1 VNNCCIIRKSIIYN
15 IYFSDKNYKV
25 DRMKGIDVNLHD
37 LLRSGYT
44 FSPEEYELET
54 RYVMTNA
61 ALLLIALILLPISV
75 LYYFTEG
82 TQNALAHFTAVPL
95 ALLSMYLARK
105 VGKGNYIRLVYVM
118 SLFFMGIIFYSYYRT
133 PDFYPASAWIII
145 MIIASFLILD
155 VYIGIMI
162 ALMFTIYILVMNSLV
177 LEYHSL
183 QYVLLQVTPVVLGV
197 LLVFI
202 FEKKFRRTILLLQES
217 NALLDKRVQERTK
230 ALEDEKKTLDYQA
243 HYNYLTDLPN
253 RMKFYQEIQMWI
265 RKAEREKSKF
275 GLFFIDLDRFK
286 KVNDSF
292 GHATGDKV
300 IQITALRIAKI
311 VGKENFFAHISG
323 DEFTL
328 LVSSK
333 GDLKEFNKMA
343 EQVISVIEEPIY
355 TTEAT
360 IYISASIGI
369 SCYPEDSVYYADLI
383 KYADTTMFEAKKSG
397 RGTYKFYAEEMSDQ
411 LQERVHMEMEM
422 HQALHND
429 AFVLYYQ
436 PQIDMR
442 TSGIMGI
449 EVLIRWEHEKLGMIT
464 ADKFIPLAEDTGV
477 IIALDHYIMK
487 KGMEQVVIWKKR
499 GLEFPRVSFNFSTKH
514 LQQKDFVDVVAAL
527 LKETGCKGEWIE
539 LEITESHIASSID
552 MAVIVLGAL
561 RSLGIGIAI
570 DDFGTGY
577 SSLTYLKRL
586 PADKLKIDRSFIENL
601 RQNSVDMTITQAIIN
616 IGNSLSFTV
625 IAEGVETEAQRVYL
639 IGHQCYHTQGHLY
652 YKAMPAADLEKILN

>member
-1 VNNCCIIRKSIIYN
+1 
-15 IYFSDKNYKV
+15 
-25 DRMKGIDVNLHD
+25 MKGIDVNLHD

-44 FSPEEYELET
+44 FTPEEYELET
-54 RYVMTNA
+54 RYVMVNS
-61 ALLLIALILLPISV
+61 ALLLISLIILPISV
-75 LYYFTEG
+75 LYYFADG
-82 TQNALAHFTAVPL
+82 TQNALVHFTAVPL

-105 VGKGNYIRLVYVM
+105 VGKDNYTRLVYVM
-118 SLFFMGIIFYSYYRT
+118 SLFFSSIIFYAYYES
-133 PDFYPASAWIII
+133 PNSYPAAAWIII
-145 MIIASFLILD
+145 QIIALFLILD

-162 ALMFTIYILVMNSLV
+162 ALMFTIYILIMNSLV

-183 QYVLLQVTPVVLGV
+183 QYVLLQVTPVILGV

-202 FEKKFRRTILLLQES
+202 FEKKFRRTIQLLKES
-217 NALLDKRVQERTK
+217 NVLLDKRVQERTK
-230 ALEDEKKTLDYQA
+230 ALEEEKKTLDYQA

-253 RMKFYQEIQMWI
+253 RMKFYQEIQKWI
-265 RKAEREKSKF
+265 FSAEREKSKF

-286 KVNDSF
+286 KVNDSY
-292 GHATGDKV
+292 GHDTGDKV

-311 VGKENFFAHISG
+311 VGKKNFFAHISG

-328 LVSSK
+328 LISFE
-333 GDLKEFNKMA
+333 GDIKELNKMA

-397 RGTYKFYAEEMSDQ
+397 RGTYRFYAEEMSDK
-411 LQERVHMEMEM
+411 LEERVQMEMEM
-422 HQALHND
+422 HQAIHND

-442 TSGIMGI
+442 TADIIGI
-449 EVLIRWEHEKLGMIT
+449 EVLIRWDHEKLGIVK

-477 IIALDHYIMK
+477 IIALDHYIIK
-487 KGMEQVVIWKKR
+487 KGMEQVVRWKKS
-499 GLEFPRVSFNFSTKH
+499 GLELPRVSFNFSTKH
-514 LQQKDFVDVVAAL
+514 LQQKDFVDVIAAL

-561 RSLGIGIAI
+561 KSLGIGIAI

-577 SSLTYLKRL
+577 SSLTYLKHL
-586 PADKLKIDRSFIENL
+586 PADKLKIDKSFIENL
-601 RQNSVDMTITQAIIN
+601 RQDSVDMTITQAIIN
-616 IGNSLSFTV
+616 IGNSLSFMV
-625 IAEGVETEAQRVYL
+625 IAEGVETEAQRIYL
-639 IGHQCYHTQGHLY
+639 ISHQCYHTQGHLY
-652 YKAMPAADLEKILN
+652 YEAMPADDMEKLLA

>member
-1 VNNCCIIRKSIIYN
+1 
-15 IYFSDKNYKV
+15 
-25 DRMKGIDVNLHD
+25 MKGIDVNLHG

-44 FSPEEYELET
+44 FTPEEYELET
-54 RYVMTNA
+54 RYVMTNT
-61 ALLLIALILLPISV
+61 ALLLITLILFPISV
-75 LYYFTEG
+75 LYYMTDDA
-82 TQNALAHFTAVPL
+82 QNALLHFTAVSL

-105 VGKGNYIRLVYVM
+105 VEKGNYILLVYVM
-118 SLFFMGIIFYSYYRT
+118 SLFFSSIIFYAYYES
-133 PDFYPASAWIII
+133 PNVYPASAWIII
-145 MIIASFLILD
+145 QIIASFLILD
-155 VYIGIMI
+155 IYVGIMI
-162 ALMFTIYILVMNSLV
+162 AVLFSIYILIMNSLV
-177 LEYHSL
+177 LEYYSL

-197 LLVFI
+197 LLIFI
-202 FEKKFRRTILLLQES
+202 FEKKFRRTIQLLQES

-230 ALEDEKKTLDYQA
+230 ALEEEKKTLDYQA

-253 RMKFYQEIQMWI
+253 RMKFYQEIQKWI
-265 RKAEREKSKF
+265 LGAEREKSKF

-292 GHATGDKV
+292 GHDTGDKV

-328 LVSSK
+328 LVSSE
-333 GDLKEFNKMA
+333 GDIKELSKMA
-343 EQVISVIEEPIY
+343 EQVISTIKEPIY
-355 TTEAT
+355 TREAT

-397 RGTYKFYAEEMSDQ
+397 RGTYRFYAEEMSDK

-422 HQALHND
+422 HQALHDD
-429 AFVLYYQ
+429 AFILYYQ

-442 TSGIMGI
+442 TADITGI
-449 EVLIRWEHEKLGMIT
+449 EVLARWQHEKLGIVT

-477 IIALDHYIMK
+477 IIALDYYVMK
-487 KGMEQVVIWKKR
+487 KGMEQIVIWKKR
-499 GLEFPRVSFNFSTKH
+499 GLVLPRVSFNFSTKH
-514 LQQKDFVDVVAAL
+514 LQQKDFVNVVAAL

-552 MAVIVLGAL
+552 IAVIVLGAL
-561 RSLGIGIAI
+561 KSLGIGIAI

-577 SSLTYLKRL
+577 SSLTYLKHL
-586 PADKLKIDRSFIENL
+586 PADKLKIDKSFIENL
-601 RQNSVDMTITQAIIN
+601 RQDNVDMTITQAIIN

-639 IGHQCYHTQGHLY
+639 INHHCYHTQGHLY
-652 YKAMPAADLEKILN
+652 YKAMSADELEKLLD